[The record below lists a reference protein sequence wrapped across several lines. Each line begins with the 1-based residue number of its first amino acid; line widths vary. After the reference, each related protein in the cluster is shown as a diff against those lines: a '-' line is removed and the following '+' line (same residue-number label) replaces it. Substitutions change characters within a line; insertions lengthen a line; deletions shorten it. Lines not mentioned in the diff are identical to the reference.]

1 MHLIRA
7 LVDGQP
13 RCGIMENGSVHL
25 FTKEAPLIG
34 AVAMAGDMCGL
45 IAAANGKADAL
56 AREALAK
63 GQVDTMPAE
72 RVRLLAPLANP
83 GKIICA
89 WVNFPNPAMAKMPE
103 VPIVFSKYAS
113 AITNPGDP
121 IVLPIIANN
130 IVVEPELTA
139 VIGTRGKHVTPEQ
152 AMDLVMGY
160 TIVNDVTAFSHRL
173 QELLGSQGPYGL
185 AKSFDSFAPMGP
197 VIALTEGFGDPHNV
211 RIRQW
216 TSEELQ
222 TDERSASM
230 IYRLPTLISYLSGF
244 FMLEPGD
251 IIMCG
256 SPFPLG
262 GKPCFLKDGDTV
274 RIEIEGIGIL
284 ESPVIAEA
292 PSA

>member
-1 MHLIRA
+1 MHLVRA
-7 LVDGQP
+7 QIGDQT
-13 RCGIMENGSVHL
+13 RCGILGDGQVHL
-25 FTKEAPLIG
+25 FSASAAMIGGHAVTGDMSGLIG
-34 AVAMAGDMCGL
+34 AAQGRLAS
-45 IAAANGKADAL
+45 L
-56 AREALAK
+56 AREALDT
-63 GQVDTMPAE
+63 GQVETVDAGQA
-72 RVRLLAPLANP
+72 RLCAPLANP

-89 WVNFPNPAMAKMPE
+89 WVNYPNPAMAKMPE

-113 AITNPGDP
+113 AITDPGDP
-121 IVLPIIANN
+121 IVLPRIASN

-139 VIGTRGKHVTPEQ
+139 VIGKRGKHVSPDQ
-152 AMDLVMGY
+152 ALELVAGY

-197 VIALTEGFGDPHNV
+197 AIALAEDFGDPHDKQ
-211 RIRQW
+211 IRQW
-216 TSEELQ
+216 TNGELQ
-222 TDERSASM
+222 TEASSATM

-244 FMLEPGD
+244 FTFEPGD

-262 GKPCFLKDGDTV
+262 GKPCFLKEGDRV
-274 RIEIEGIGIL
+274 AIEIEGIGRL

-292 PSA
+292 PAV